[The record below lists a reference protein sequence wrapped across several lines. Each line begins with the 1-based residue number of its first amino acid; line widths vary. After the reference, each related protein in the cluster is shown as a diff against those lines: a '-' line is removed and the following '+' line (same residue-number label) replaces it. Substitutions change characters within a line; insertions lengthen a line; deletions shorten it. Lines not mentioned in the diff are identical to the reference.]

1 MNEAV
6 ELVKATVDG
15 IIVTDWA
22 DTDSGC
28 VVFSTDNQALL
39 VSNGKVSGLNWSYR
53 PHGEIIRQALDRI
66 ER

>member
-1 MNEAV
+1 MNDAV
-6 ELVKATVDG
+6 NLVKSKVDG

-22 DTDSGC
+22 ETGFGC

-39 VSNGKVSGLNWSYR
+39 VNNGKISGLNWSYK
-53 PHGEIIRQALDRI
+53 PHAEIIKQALDSI